1 MNFTQKYFK
10 QFLYRQNAEYH
21 YYREFNKFQ
30 INYDGDYTITKQ
42 ILKLAKESN
51 FTITLKLPQVIS
63 LDVSNNPQ
71 LVEEMGFE
79 NEVYN
84 LPDYYY

>member
-1 MNFTQKYFK
+1 MNVTQKYFK
-10 QFLYRQNAEYH
+10 QFLDRQNAEYH

-84 LPDYYY
+84 LPDYYC

>member
-1 MNFTQKYFK
+1 MNVTQKYFK
-10 QFLYRQNAEYH
+10 QFLDRQNTEYH

-84 LPDYYY
+84 LPNYYC

>member
-1 MNFTQKYFK
+1 MNVTQKYFK
-10 QFLYRQNAEYH
+10 QFLDRQNVEYH

-30 INYDGDYTITKQ
+30 INYDGDYIITKQ
-42 ILKLAKESN
+42 ILKLAKASN

-84 LPDYYY
+84 LPDYYC